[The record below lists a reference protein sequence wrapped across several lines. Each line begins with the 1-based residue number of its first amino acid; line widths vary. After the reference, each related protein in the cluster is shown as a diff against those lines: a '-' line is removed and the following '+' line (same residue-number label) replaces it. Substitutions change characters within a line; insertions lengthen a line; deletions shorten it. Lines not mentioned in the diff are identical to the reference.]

1 MSLYVLGDT
10 HLSLGVPGK
19 PMDIFGGWEN
29 YMQLIEQN
37 WRRVVAPEDT
47 IVLAGDISWGMTLEE
62 AKADFAFLQNLPG
75 TKIILKGNHDYW
87 WNSMKKMNDF
97 FAANGFDSLHILHNN
112 CYAYEGLGICGTR
125 GWVNVPGEPGAKNDN
140 PEQTLDGD
148 TKVLLREEQRLR
160 VSLQAAQKQGL
171 KPVAFL
177 HYPPIYWNNRN
188 ELIVKALHDF
198 GVEDC
203 YYGHLHGA
211 QTHARAEKSVVDGIT
226 YHLIAGDYL
235 QFVPEKIC

>member
-1 MSLYVLGDT
+1 MALFVLGDT
-10 HLSLGVPGK
+10 HLSFGVPNK

-29 YMQLIEQN
+29 YQALIEQN
-37 WRRVVAPEDT
+37 WRRLVQPEDT
-47 IVLAGDISWGMTLEE
+47 IVLAGDISWGMTLEQ
-62 AKADFAFLQNLPG
+62 ARADFAFLHGLPG

-87 WNSMKKMNDF
+87 WNSMKKMTEF

-112 CYAYEGLGICGTR
+112 CYVYENYGICGTR
-125 GWVNVPGEPGAKNDN
+125 GWVNVPGEADAG
-140 PEQTLDGD
+140 DGD
-148 TKVLLREEQRLR
+148 AKVLAREAQRLR
-160 VSLQAAQKQGL
+160 VSLQAAAVQGL

-177 HYPPIYWNNRN
+177 HYPPIYWNSRN
-188 ELIVKALHDF
+188 EPMLSALHDF

-211 QTHARAEKSVVDGIT
+211 AAHARAEKGCTDGIR

-235 QFVPEKIC
+235 QFVPEKVL